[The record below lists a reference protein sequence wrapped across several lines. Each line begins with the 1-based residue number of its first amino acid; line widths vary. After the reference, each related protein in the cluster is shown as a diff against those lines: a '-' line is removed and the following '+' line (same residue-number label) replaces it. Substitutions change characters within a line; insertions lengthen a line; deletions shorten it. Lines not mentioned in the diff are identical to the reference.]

1 MSDCIMNS
9 HETINREQ
17 ELKSA
22 IMDELEDAVD
32 EYLESFSLKS
42 NDGKTL
48 PSINELEDI
57 VADLRTKTRDIY
69 LKMVSESITSFD
81 ESELID
87 SKKDST
93 GKEG

>member
-22 IMDELEDAVD
+22 IMDELEDAGD
-32 EYLESFSLKS
+32 EYLESFRLKS